1 MTRPSHAMPRS
12 RNSSPSAFT
21 LIELLVVI
29 AIIAILAAILFPVF
43 AQAREKA
50 RQSSCA
56 SNMKQ
61 LGTAMM
67 MYSQDY
73 DETMPGNPNYD
84 EGTGLALGFMDNGS
98 VRNWAKSVST
108 YVKSP
113 AVYLCPDALPRSESQ
128 YGVYGTISAPSGG
141 YTEINTTNGGNTSYC
156 LNGIVSD
163 RPLAAISSPASIVLL
178 QEFTIFT
185 RTAQLRPFAVD
196 PAVNSFQQFHHY
208 LTGTSHNKGANHVYC
223 DGHVKWSKK
232 TQMSFADYGAGGTGA
247 TTKFRDDSAGVTA
260 QYGSAFSSAL

>member
-1 MTRPSHAMPRS
+1 MVSSS
-12 RNSSPSAFT
+12 RKAFT

-61 LGTAMM
+61 LGTSMM

-73 DETMPGNPNYD
+73 DETMPGNLYFD
-84 EGTGLALGFMDNGS
+84 EGTGLTLGFLDNGS
-98 VRNWAKSVST
+98 LRNWAKSIVP
-108 YVKSP
+108 YVKSQ
-113 AVYLCPDALPRSESQ
+113 AIFLCPDALPRSESQ
-128 YGVYGTISAPSGG
+128 YGVYGTVSAPSGA
-141 YTEINTTNGGNTSYC
+141 YTETTAANGGNTSYC
-156 LNGIVSD
+156 QNGIVSD
-163 RPLAAISSPASIVLL
+163 RPLAEISAPASVVLL

-185 RTAQLRPFAVD
+185 RTAQSRPFAST
-196 PAVNSFQQFHHY
+196 PGINSYQQFHHF
-208 LTGTSHNKGANHVYC
+208 LTGTPHSKGANHVYC

-247 TTKFRDDSAGVTA
+247 ATKFRDDSAGVSA
-260 QYGSAFSSAL
+260 QYSTAFPAAL